1 MSIPRADANA
11 SSRLNTNLRTDAAKA
26 ATVRTQA
33 APFSRAST
41 AAATASTKVTS
52 AAVDPTP
59 FKAFATKLCDAGAK
73 HRERLEARG
82 VKNSCYLGS
91 DKGQWVYS
99 NPDGDE
105 TIVRHLQVKLGFRN
119 VLHNFDNACIVRKD
133 GRIIFDGEVL
143 TKDHPQQ
150 AAVMKALEGILATV
164 SEDKLPRHSLIGGN
178 TRHPMWD
185 PKSPDHHKYV
195 D

>member
-1 MSIPRADANA
+1 MSIPRTDATA
-11 SSRLNTNLRTDAAKA
+11 SSRRNINTDTAKDP
-26 ATVRTQA
+26 TVETQA
-33 APFSRAST
+33 RPFSRLSTSGT
-41 AAATASTKVTS
+41 AATSKV
-52 AAVDPTP
+52 AAAAFDPTP

-82 VKNSCYLGS
+82 VKNSSYLGS

-105 TIVRHLQVKLGFRN
+105 TIVRHLQVKPGFRN
-119 VLHNFDNACIVRKD
+119 VLHNFDNACIVKKD

-150 AAVMKALEGILATV
+150 AAVMKALEGILAKV

>member
-1 MSIPRADANA
+1 MSIPRADATA
-11 SSRLNTNLRTDAAKA
+11 SSRLNPNLHTDAAKA
-26 ATVRTQA
+26 APVRTQA

-41 AAATASTKVTS
+41 AAATASAKVTS

-59 FKAFATKLCDAGAK
+59 FKAFATKFCEAGAK

-82 VKNSCYLGS
+82 VKNPSYLGS
-91 DKGQWVYS
+91 DGGQWAYS

-105 TIVRHLQVKLGFRN
+105 MIVRHVQVKPGL
-119 VLHNFDNACIVRKD
+119 LHVFENFDNNCIVKKD
-133 GRIIFDGEVL
+133 GRIIFNGETL

-150 AAVMKALEGILATV
+150 AEVMKALEGVLTKI
-164 SEDKLPRHSLIGGN
+164 SEDNLPRHSLIGGN

-185 PKSPDHHKYV
+185 PKSPNHSDYV
-195 D
+195 H